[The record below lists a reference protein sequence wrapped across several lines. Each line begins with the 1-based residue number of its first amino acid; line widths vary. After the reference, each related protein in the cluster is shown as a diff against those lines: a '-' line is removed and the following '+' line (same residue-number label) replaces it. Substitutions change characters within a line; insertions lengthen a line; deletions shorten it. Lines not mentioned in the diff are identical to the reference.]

1 MVPRP
6 GNIECALLGDCCQHG
21 GGVADQGAG
30 QAEQDGV
37 DICGGQG
44 GGGGQLRTTVSCY
57 ICRTLEQLMS

>member
-6 GNIECALLGDCCQHG
+6 GNIECALLGNFCQHG

-30 QAEQDGV
+30 QAEQDRV

-44 GGGGQLRTTVSCY
+44 GSGGQLGTTISCY
-57 ICRTLEQLMS
+57 ICGTLEKLLP